1 MTDWWRDAP
10 RPSGPIRVDGGIKA
24 RSQRGDIG
32 RSWWSRRFIEVLES
46 LGLGGRLDRGRRY
59 ARTGQVLSMTV
70 STSIVMAQVQGSRPE
85 PYKVRIGVKAF
96 TGAEWSTV
104 ERAMASQAL
113 YAAKLLAGEMP
124 TDIETL
130 FAELGLQLFP
140 QSLDEISMDCSC
152 PDWEVPCKHLAA
164 VSYLLAESFDQDPF
178 QILAWRGR
186 SRQPLLERL
195 HDLRGRTVA
204 GPVGP
209 VGAEPEVPVDDT
221 PPLTDCL
228 DTFWVVGSTAVSRAP
243 VPDLAPDAVLDTLQP
258 LDLSV
263 RGTPVVDALRQAYR
277 AMADP
282 TAGAG

>member
-1 MTDWWRDAP
+1 VTDWWRDAP
-10 RPSGPIRVDGGIKA
+10 RPSGPIRVDGGLRA

-46 LGLGGRLDRGRRY
+46 LGLGGRLDRGRHY
-59 ARTGQVLSMTV
+59 ARAGQVLSMTV

-104 ERAMASQAL
+104 ERAMAAQAL

-124 TDIETL
+124 SDIENL
-130 FAELGLQLFP
+130 FAELDLRLFP

-186 SRQPLLERL
+186 ARQPLLERL
-195 HDLRGRTVA
+195 HDLRGRAITGPVGTEMELPADDTAPLADCLDSFWVA
-204 GPVGP
+204 GPI
-209 VGAEPEVPVDDT
+209 
-221 PPLTDCL
+221 
-228 DTFWVVGSTAVSRAP
+228 AVSRAP

-258 LDLSV
+258 LDVSV
-263 RGTPVVDALRQAYR
+263 RGTPVVDALRPMYR

>member
-1 MTDWWRDAP
+1 MTDWWRDDP
-10 RPSGPIRVDGGIKA
+10 RPSRPIRVDGGIKA

-46 LGLGGRLDRGRRY
+46 LGLGGRLDRGRHY
-59 ARTGQVLSMTV
+59 ARAGQVLTMTV

-104 ERAMASQAL
+104 ERAMAAQAL

-130 FAELGLQLFP
+130 FAELGLRLFP

-164 VSYLLAESFDQDPF
+164 VSYLLAEAFDQDPF

-186 SRQPLLERL
+186 ARQPLLERL
-195 HDLRGRTVA
+195 HDLRGRAVA

-209 VGAEPEVPVDDT
+209 VDTGPEPPADDT
-221 PPLTDCL
+221 PPLADCL
-228 DTFWVVGSTAVSRAP
+228 DTFWVAGPTAVSRAP

-258 LDLSV
+258 LDVSV
-263 RGTPVVDALRQAYR
+263 RGTPVVGALRPMYR

-282 TAGAG
+282 DAR